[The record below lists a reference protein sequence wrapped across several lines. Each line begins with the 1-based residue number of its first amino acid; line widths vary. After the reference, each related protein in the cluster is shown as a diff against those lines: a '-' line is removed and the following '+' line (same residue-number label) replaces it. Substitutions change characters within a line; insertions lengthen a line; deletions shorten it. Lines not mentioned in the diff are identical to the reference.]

1 MKNVRSALEQNASLL
16 KTRVSKY
23 AWFGLGISILTILVA
38 TLAVSYQMTGTIS
51 ITGIIEAQKTNVAL
65 MILDLTPFLF
75 MFWGQSVSSMMSYTA
90 SAMVIDQT
98 EALRLEKSQ
107 LESKVEHE
115 SSHDVL
121 TSLPN
126 RKTFVKRLKRAIT
139 AMSGHEGKLAVIIVN
154 INNFKEINN
163 GLGANNADKILKQ
176 FSMRLSCSV
185 SDAVTI
191 GRFSG
196 DEFALLFPHLE
207 NMTEVE
213 ECVKKLQQALS
224 IHFAL
229 DSFAID
235 VTARMG
241 VSVFPDHANTHDL
254 LLQFASIALY
264 RSKMM
269 EKKYIIFSKGM
280 EADQPT
286 RLVLMSELKRAI
298 ELEQLDIY
306 FQPKINLI
314 DGTIYSLEALLR
326 WSHPDFGMINASKFV
341 PIAER
346 TGMVKSL
353 TDNVL
358 NMVFSQAAEWHK
370 EGTNLNIAIN
380 LSAVDLTDPELPDR
394 VKDALE
400 RYKMPASKLT
410 FEIIESFYL
419 TDQRNAIEVIH
430 KLANM
435 GVRISI
441 DDFGTGYASFM
452 YLSDLAVSEIKIDR
466 SFISA
471 MLENK
476 KKGSIVEAMIN
487 LGRELDITVVAE
499 GVETVSQLDKLRK
512 MGCEV
517 AQGFYFAKAL
527 PAKEIQRLVNEDHQ
541 YDLNDQPKMK
551 GNEEVLSSTDID
563 IVNFPKNDDSKV
575 SGKSL
580 K

>member
-1 MKNVRSALEQNASLL
+1 MKNVRSALEQNAALL
-16 KTRVSKY
+16 KSRVSKY
-23 AWFGLGISILTILVA
+23 AWYGLAISILTIIIA
-38 TLAVSYQMTGTIS
+38 TLAVSYQMSGTIS
-51 ITGIIEAQKTNVAL
+51 FQGIVDAQKNNIAL
-65 MILDLTPFLF
+65 LVLDLTPFLF
-75 MFWGQSVSSMMSYTA
+75 MFWGQSVGSMMSYTA

-98 EALRLEKSQ
+98 ESLRLEKSQ
-107 LESKVEHE
+107 LESRVEHDI
-115 SSHDVL
+115 SHDFL
-121 TSLPN
+121 TKLPN
-126 RKTFVKRLKRAIT
+126 RKMFVKRLKRAISSMT
-139 AMSGHEGKLAVIIVN
+139 GHEGKLAVVLVN
-154 INNFKEINN
+154 INNFKEINT

-176 FSMRLSCSV
+176 FSIRLSCSV
-185 SDAVTI
+185 SDVVTV

-196 DEFALLFPHLE
+196 DEFALLFPHLDS
-207 NMTEVE
+207 MDEVK
-213 ECVKKLQQALS
+213 ECIKKLQQALS

-241 VSVFPDHANTHDL
+241 ISVYPDHGDNHDL

-264 RSKMM
+264 KARML
-269 EKKYIIFSKGM
+269 EKKFVIFSKGM

-353 TDNVL
+353 TDHVL
-358 NMVFSQAAEWHK
+358 NMVFSQAAQWHS
-370 EGTNLNIAIN
+370 EGTNLNIAVN

-394 VKDALE
+394 VKSALE
-400 RYKMPASKLT
+400 RYNMPAHKLT

-419 TDQRNAIEVIH
+419 TDQRSAVEVIH

-466 SFISA
+466 SFIST

-476 KKGSIVEAMIN
+476 KKASIVEAMVH

-499 GVETVSQLDKLRK
+499 GVETVAQLEKLKK

-527 PAKEIQRLVNEDHQ
+527 PAKEIQRLVNENHH
-541 YDLNDQPKMK
+541 YDLTDQPKTT
-551 GNEEVLSSTDID
+551 GNEKVVNKTQID
-563 IVNFPKNDDSKV
+563 IVDFPRKDDSKV
-575 SGKSL
+575 SR
-580 K
+580 